1 MLCLEASHTF
11 EAPSGKSP
19 KRRLYTFLD
28 TRFFCYQMFD
38 AFEQIL
44 PSGAPRM
51 PLWTA
56 WSHVG
61 DLLCTGFGKVLVI
74 DAEDRMAGCL
84 MHIL

>member
-1 MLCLEASHTF
+1 
-11 EAPSGKSP
+11 
-19 KRRLYTFLD
+19 
-28 TRFFCYQMFD
+28 MFD

-84 MHIL
+84 MHILRMPDIQQSGVSGPVPMASHRILVISQYLYPLW